1 MRCAGC
7 VSPMSTCPMTSDT
20 FDETA
25 PELLAQGADAHAL
38 RAAAATSLAR
48 RTPRRSTPDEDNLRR
63 LARLCA
69 VGVAG
74 RSTWARTPP
83 TACTS

>member
-1 MRCAGC
+1 MTLSSEVRPRSLAPCIGPASGLPAYACPVQQPTLTSPAMRCAGC

-38 RAAAATSLAR
+38 RAAAATY
-48 RTPRRSTPDEDNLRR
+48 TE
-63 LARLCA
+63 
-69 VGVAG
+69 
-74 RSTWARTPP
+74 
-83 TACTS
+83 

>member
-1 MRCAGC
+1 
-7 VSPMSTCPMTSDT
+7 MSTCPMTSDT

-48 RTPRRSTPDEDNLRR
+48 RTPRRSTPDDDNLRR
-63 LARLCA
+63 
-69 VGVAG
+69 
-74 RSTWARTPP
+74 WA
-83 TACTS
+83 